1 MRHVCVP
8 LCCCQRDLSGL
19 DEPLCFFHRC
29 PYGLLS
35 HVHNTFAAMASIPMA
50 TENAKSPRCA
60 GGWASMKPLPAPAT
74 ERIRKNQQ
82 SIYSPFSAARLRAG
96 VLCAKSQI
104 ASVRISRI
112 VNPRLAAMTLRTWW
126 SSGSMLTVFP

>member
-96 VLCAKSQI
+96 VRIHKRI
-104 ASVRISRI
+104 ALARASRI
-112 VNPRLAAMTLRTWW
+112 FNPSVAAWTLRAWW
-126 SSGSMLTVFP
+126 SSGSMFTVFP